1 MDTTQVNTTP
11 PLLRL
16 SGISAGYG
24 RQTVL
29 HHVSLQVAPH
39 DYLGIIGPNGGGK
52 TTLVRVILGLLKPS
66 AGTIAYYRDGQ
77 ETTSLAMGYLP
88 QYSHIDHHFPISVRQ
103 VVRSGLATRRQLLH
117 PHTAGQQRRVDDTL
131 QRMQI
136 AHLAGRPI
144 GTLSGGQLQRV
155 LLARAIVSQ
164 PQLLILDEP
173 NTYIDKRFE
182 HQMYDM
188 LDTLNRQCAIIL
200 VSHDIASVLH
210 RARRIAC
217 VNHTLHEHPIGDI
230 PAEQLERHF
239 LDI

>member
-1 MDTTQVNTTP
+1 MHTTDPTAQ

-16 SGISAGYG
+16 SDISARSGPK
-24 RQTVL
+24 TVL

-66 AGTIAYYRDGQ
+66 AGTIAYYREGR
-77 ETTSLAMGYLP
+77 ETATIPMGYLP
-88 QYSHIDHHFPISVRQ
+88 QYSQIDRHFPISVRQ
-103 VVRSGLATRRQLLH
+103 VVRSGLDTPRQLLRRH
-117 PHTAGQQRRVDDTL
+117 SAGQQRRVDDTL
-131 QRMQI
+131 QLMQI
-136 AHLAGRPI
+136 ADLAGRPI

-164 PQLLILDEP
+164 PQLLIRDEP

-188 LDTLNRQCAIIL
+188 LDTLNRQCAIVL
-200 VSHDIASVLH
+200 VSHDIAAVLD
-210 RARRIAC
+210 RARHIAC
-217 VNHTLHEHPIGDI
+217 VNHTLHYHEVGDM
-230 PAEQLERHF
+230 PREQLEQHF
-239 LDI
+239 LNI